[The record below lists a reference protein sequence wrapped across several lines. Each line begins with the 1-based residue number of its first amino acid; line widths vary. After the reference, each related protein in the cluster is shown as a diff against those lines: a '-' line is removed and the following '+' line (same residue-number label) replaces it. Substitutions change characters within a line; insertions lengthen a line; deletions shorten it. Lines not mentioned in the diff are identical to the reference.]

1 MARAA
6 QGRSEAGLCLRAVSD
21 VQGKEPYRPSMRALP
36 GPGGGQAFLPQAPH
50 TGRRGT
56 RPGCG
61 RDEDLDPLP
70 VGRVQPGPQS
80 RCRGAL
86 IEEVPDEDT
95 RDTRGAGRMEQR
107 GALLLL
113 LDRISLRMLRGDGE
127 RHRVDVVGGD
137 AGYPAPTA
145 EVQHC
150 LPADP
155 GRLGLHDAGQ
165 HRCHRIAWYN
175 SNLLILFR
183 FCLH

>member
-21 VQGKEPYRPSMRALP
+21 VQGQEPYRPSRRALP
-36 GPGGGQAFLPQAPH
+36 GLGGGQAFLPPASY

-70 VGRVQPGPQS
+70 VGRVQPGPQG

-86 IEEVPDEDT
+86 REEVSDEEIS
-95 RDTRGAGRMEQR
+95 DTRGAGRMEQR
-107 GALLLL
+107 GALLLQ
-113 LDRISLRMLRGDGE
+113 LDRLGLRMLRGDGE

-145 EVQHC
+145 WGQHC

-165 HRCHRIAWYN
+165 HRCHRMA
-175 SNLLILFR
+175 
-183 FCLH
+183 C